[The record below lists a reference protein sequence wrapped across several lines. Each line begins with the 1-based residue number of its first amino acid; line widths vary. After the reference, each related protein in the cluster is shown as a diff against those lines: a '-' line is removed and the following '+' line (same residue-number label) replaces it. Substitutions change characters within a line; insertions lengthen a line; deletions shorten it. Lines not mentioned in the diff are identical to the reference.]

1 MSVLAARYLVNSIMG
16 SATEDM
22 FYMENGTGLR
32 NCTVRGLSGTLGSA
46 NSYGTKRPTAGA
58 FVSLNPSWG
67 PADTRAWISTRSPYV
82 QNVTTFGTKCIGM
95 KVDGDIHAGGNDSI
109 VANDFTQ
116 ILDQGIGAWVTN
128 LGRAEL
134 VSVFSYYGHI
144 GYLAENGGKIRG
156 TNGNSSYGDFGCV
169 AEGVDLTETPVE
181 AFVDNRSFDA
191 LVGATIT
198 DNNNIIALEYTNAG
212 RDYNVS
218 TTTFSLSGD
227 GYGVTGLTPVV
238 NTGGLMEVRMTGT
251 TSTFGGADYKFAT
264 NTPQAGDTTSITL
277 SNTDTALSA
286 AYTGMAIF
294 ITGGK
299 GAGQYGYVD
308 AYNSGTKVATVKKY
322 SDNTAGW
329 DQIVSGRAIESALD
343 NTTVYSVEP
352 RVNVSAPQNDG
363 STAVETALCRAK
375 VADGKISEVRI
386 IHPGKSYTAPPT
398 ITFTDPNNTADA
410 PLEAFIGDGVLA
422 QPSFTS
428 RGTGFTTL
436 SATVADAGTEKNI
449 TGVAFTENPYAHT
462 LLTANKEYVKDE
474 VNAWVANQ
482 VSTVGGTLWG
492 GFIYDA
498 TKLETDTGL

>member
-1 MSVLAARYLVNSIMG
+1 
-16 SATEDM
+16 
-22 FYMENGTGLR
+22 
-32 NCTVRGLSGTLGSA
+32 
-46 NSYGTKRPTAGA
+46 
-58 FVSLNPSWG
+58 
-67 PADTRAWISTRSPYV
+67 
-82 QNVTTFGTKCIGM
+82 
-95 KVDGDIHAGGNDSI
+95 
-109 VANDFTQ
+109 
-116 ILDQGIGAWVTN
+116 
-128 LGRAEL
+128 
-134 VSVFSYYGHI
+134 
-144 GYLAENGGKIRG
+144 
-156 TNGNSSYGDFGCV
+156 
-169 AEGVDLTETPVE
+169 
-181 AFVDNRSFDA
+181 
-191 LVGATIT
+191 
-198 DNNNIIALEYTNAG
+198 
-212 RDYNVS
+212 
-218 TTTFSLSGD
+218 
-227 GYGVTGLTPVV
+227 
-238 NTGGLMEVRMTGT
+238 
-251 TSTFGGADYKFAT
+251 
-264 NTPQAGDTTSITL
+264 
-277 SNTDTALSA
+277 
-286 AYTGMAIF
+286 MAIF

-462 LLTANKEYVKDE
+462 CLLYT
-474 VNAWVANQ
+474 
-482 VSTVGGTLWG
+482 SPSPR
-492 GFIYDA
+492 DA
-498 TKLETDTGL
+498 S